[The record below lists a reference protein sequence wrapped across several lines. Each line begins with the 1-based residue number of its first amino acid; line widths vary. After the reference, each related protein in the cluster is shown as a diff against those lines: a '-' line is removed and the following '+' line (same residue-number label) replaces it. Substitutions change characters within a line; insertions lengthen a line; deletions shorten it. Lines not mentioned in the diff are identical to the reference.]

1 MTGRRRVG
9 IREQTV
15 EGKGPKRKAVVR
27 QGCKEE
33 TALRQSEEEEPW
45 DGSDLTTVF
54 QEAVSFL

>member
-1 MTGRRRVG
+1 
-9 IREQTV
+9 V